1 MGDIVQVSPRV
12 VIVITARQRYG
23 YVSRWNGVV
32 ALAPMIEKGL
42 AEGRKVKFLYSN
54 RSTETRSFGQFF
66 RDLKQKY
73 GDQLEVV
80 EYLSRRRVI
89 DPIDKYYRRSLTVED
104 LDFIVPEDDV
114 YLIGPRTY
122 MKMIEDYL
130 KGRGVNVTLDYFG
143 PQEV

>member
-1 MGDIVQVSPRV
+1 MR
-12 VIVITARQRYG
+12 
-23 YVSRWNGVV
+23 
-32 ALAPMIEKGL
+32 KGWL
-42 AEGRKVKFLYSN
+42 KEGRSSSYIRTGLLKRDHLDS
-54 RSTETRSFGQFF
+54 F